1 MKRILSNLN
10 KVASVVLALVVVL
23 LVNFIA
29 LRNPFRVDLSGRQ
42 YYSLSEKTTNLLAGL
57 DQRVDVT
64 VFFQEE
70 HKLFMDIENLLEEYQ
85 YQSRNIHVEWVD
97 PARDLAQ
104 TEKLA
109 KQYGLTEAQV
119 VVFDI
124 AGKSKVVHQADL
136 ADSKMVK
143 GRREPV
149 LSAFKGEQAFSS
161 AIHGLMQGE
170 TPMVYFLVGHG
181 ERRVTEFDQI
191 NGYSGIGTLIVRD
204 NLELKELMLASEKR
218 IPADA
223 AALVIAGPSK
233 VMSAAEIEMIE
244 DYLSR
249 SGRVLVLLDA
259 LKETGL
265 EPMLRRWGVALRN
278 DFVLDPENTLKGSD
292 VYVRTYYE
300 HPITMRMGDAGA
312 RFHLPRSVEPLI
324 ADDSNT
330 PADDRPVV
338 VELAMTSEKSWSE
351 MQVNES
357 SAKYDED
364 TGDLRAGDLRG
375 PISLAVAVERGAT
388 QKMLDVQIHPS
399 RMVVFGDSDFV
410 SNGALTGGDQDLFM
424 SALNWLLDREE
435 LMAIA
440 PKPIEEVKL
449 SLTRKQLHNLF
460 WINVAGIPA
469 LAVVGGLLVWFRRRK

>member
-1 MKRILSNLN
+1 M
-10 KVASVVLALVVVL
+10 ASVLLALVVVL

-29 LRNPFRVDLSGRQ
+29 LRNPFRIDLSGRQ
-42 YYSLSEKTTNLLAGL
+42 YYSLSEKTVNLLDGL

-70 HKLFMDIENLLEEYQ
+70 HNLYHDIENLLEEYQ
-85 YQSRNIHVEWVD
+85 YQSRNIRVEWID
-97 PARDLAQ
+97 PTRDLAQ

-109 KQYGLTEAQV
+109 KQYGLSEAQV

-124 AGKSKVVHQADL
+124 DGKSKVVRQADL
-136 ADSKMVK
+136 ADFQMVK
-143 GRREPV
+143 GRKEPII
-149 LSAFKGEQAFSS
+149 SAFKGEQAFSS
-161 AIHGLMQGE
+161 AIHGLMQSE

-191 NGYSGIGTLIVRD
+191 VGYSGIGTLILRD
-204 NLELKELMLASEKR
+204 NLELKELMLNSEKK
-218 IPADA
+218 IPEDA
-223 AALVIAGPSK
+223 AVLVIAGPNK
-233 VMSAAEIEMIE
+233 AMSSTEAEMIE

-259 LKETGL
+259 LQESGM

-312 RFHLPRSVEPLI
+312 RFHLPRSVKPVI
-324 ADDSNT
+324 AENSNA

-338 VELAMTSEKSWSE
+338 VPLAMTSEKSWSE
-351 MQVNES
+351 MQVEDS
-357 SAKYDED
+357 SAKYDEG
-364 TGDLRAGDLRG
+364 TGDLRGAQ
-375 PISLAVAVERGAT
+375 SLAVAVERGAT
-388 QKMLDVQIHPS
+388 QKVLDVQIQPS

-449 SLTRKQLHNLF
+449 SLTRKQLRNLF
-460 WINVAGIPA
+460 WVNVAGIPA